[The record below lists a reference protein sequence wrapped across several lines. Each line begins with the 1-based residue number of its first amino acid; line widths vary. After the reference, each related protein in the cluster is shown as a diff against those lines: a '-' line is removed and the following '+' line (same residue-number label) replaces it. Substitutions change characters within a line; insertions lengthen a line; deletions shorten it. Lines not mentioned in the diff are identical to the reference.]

1 MNSNAVIGASV
12 PRRDLP
18 AKLTGE
24 ARYTSDIHLPGMLH
38 GKILRS
44 PHPHARILGVDTSAV
59 ENMPGVHAV
68 LTPFDVPAGRL
79 APDLPILDGVA
90 RYVGDEVAAVAADD
104 EDLAEYAAS
113 LIRVRYETLP
123 FVTTPRQAIEPDAPP
138 IHSGGNLLG
147 GEPLILTRGD
157 TDEGFEQADRIFT
170 MSFTTPAHSPAPL
183 EPRAAVAMWED
194 GNLTVWK
201 TTRGV
206 HADRMS
212 LASAL
217 GVERDAVR
225 VIGATLGAGYGGKDE
240 SRLSVIT
247 AELARRAGKPV
258 KIEATREEEF
268 VAGRK
273 RHSTETTVKIGVTN
287 DGEITAI
294 HATTLMDTGAYL
306 ASGPG
311 VVRRAGQGALY
322 LYRCPNVRYDG
333 YLVYTNQPS
342 AASYRALG
350 APQGHFAL
358 EVTMNRIADELGIDP
373 LDFRLRNHVGIEGQ
387 AGERVTPASEIV
399 DTQPVEGGI
408 PFSSNGLRECLE
420 KGAEAFGWQNRH
432 ETAETPSPSEAHI
445 KTGSGMSM
453 FIYRG
458 GPGGRSSARLRLNP
472 DGSVQL
478 IAGLMDVGEGST
490 TVIAQIAAEA
500 LGVSYDDVRVTFGD
514 TADTPEA
521 PITAGSTATFSTGTA
536 AKQAAEDLK
545 TSILRLAASHL
556 NAEADALDIVDGHV
570 VSENGTMRL
579 PLSDVAALTSDEPL
593 EVQASVM
600 PGSKDHI
607 VNSFGAHFAQVEV
620 DTETGNV
627 RVLRYVAAHDSGRIL
642 NPQLATNQVEGG
654 VSQMLGF
661 TLSEEM
667 LTDPHSGATLNA
679 SFLEHKSPTIQEYP
693 PIQTIF
699 ADVVDPIGP
708 YGAKALGEPPSVGV
722 APAVMNAIYD
732 AVGIRLTDLP
742 ATPDKILD
750 ALNRLDE
757 VTIAKVPSASMEGMS
772 RKVPSPSTGE
782 G

>member
-1 MNSNAVIGASV
+1 MNSNAVIGTSV
-12 PRRDLP
+12 ARRDLP
-18 AKLTGE
+18 QKLTGE
-24 ARYTSDIHLPGMLH
+24 AKYTSDIYLPEMLI
-38 GKILRS
+38 GKVVRS
-44 PHPHARILGVDTSAV
+44 PHPHARIVSIDTSAA
-59 ENMPGVHAV
+59 ESLPGVHAV
-68 LTPFDVPAGRL
+68 LTPFDVPGGRL
-79 APDLPILDGVA
+79 APDLPILDTVV

-113 LIRVRYETLP
+113 LMKISYEPLP
-123 FVTTPRQAIEPDAPP
+123 FVTTPREAMEPGAARVHPE
-138 IHSGGNLLG
+138 GNLVG
-147 GEPLILTRGD
+147 GEPIALTRGNVE
-157 TDEGFEQADRIFT
+157 EGFEQADRIFS
-170 MSFTTPAHSPAPL
+170 MSYSTPSHSPAPL
-183 EPRAAVAMWED
+183 EPRAAVAMWE
-194 GNLTVWK
+194 GERLTVWK

-217 GVERDAVR
+217 GVERNVVR

-268 VAGRK
+268 LAGRK
-273 RHSTETTVKIGVTN
+273 RHSTETTVKVGVKK
-287 DGEITAI
+287 DGTVTAV

-322 LYRCPNVRYDG
+322 LYHCANVRYDG

-342 AASYRALG
+342 AGSYRALG

-358 EVTMNRIADELGIDP
+358 EVTMNHIADELGIDP
-373 LDFRLRNHVGIEGQ
+373 LEFRLRNHVGIEGQ
-387 AGERVTPASEIV
+387 PGERVTPANEII

-420 KGAEAFGWQNRH
+420 KGAEAFGWQDRH
-432 ETAETPSPSEAHI
+432 TERSQSVRHL
-445 KTGSGMSM
+445 KTGSGMCM

-458 GPGGRSSARLRLNP
+458 GPGGRSSARLRLNS

-500 LGVSYDDVRVTFGD
+500 VGVSYDDVRVTFGD
-514 TADTPEA
+514 TNDTPEA
-521 PITAGSTATFSTGTA
+521 PITAGSTATFSTGSATI
-536 AKQAAEDLK
+536 QAAGELK
-545 TSILRLAASHL
+545 AKILSLVATHL
-556 NAEADALDIVDGHV
+556 DDDVSRLDIVDGSI
-570 VSENGTMRL
+570 VSEDGNVQL
-579 PLSDVAALTSDEPL
+579 PLADVTALAGEETL
-593 EVQASVM
+593 EVEASVM
-600 PGSKDHI
+600 PGSKDYI
-607 VNSFGAHFAQVEV
+607 VNSFGAHFAEVEV
-620 DTETGNV
+620 DTETGSV

-642 NPQLATNQVEGG
+642 NPQLAANQVEGG

-667 LTDPHSGATLNA
+667 LTDPQSGVTLNG
-679 SFLEHKSPTIQEYP
+679 SFLEHKSPTVQEYP
-693 PIQTIF
+693 PIQVVF

-708 YGAKALGEPPSVGV
+708 FGAKALGEPPSIGA
-722 APAVMNAIYD
+722 APAIVNAIYD
-732 AVGIRLTDLP
+732 AVGVRITDLP
-742 ATPDKILD
+742 ATPDKILN
-750 ALNRLDE
+750 ALSAQGE
-757 VTIAKVPSASMEGMS
+757 V
-772 RKVPSPSTGE
+772 
-782 G
+782 

>member
-1 MNSNAVIGASV
+1 MNSVIGTSV
-12 PRRDLP
+12 ARHDLP
-18 AKLTGE
+18 GKLTGE
-24 ARYTSDIHLPGMLH
+24 ARYASDIQLPGMLH
-38 GKILRS
+38 GKIVRS
-44 PHPHARILGVDTSAV
+44 PHPHARITSIDASHL
-59 ENMPGVHAV
+59 ENLDGVHAV
-68 LTPFDVPAGRL
+68 LTPFDVPSGRL
-79 APDLPILDGVA
+79 APDLPILDLEV
-90 RYVGDEVAAVAADD
+90 RFVGDEVAAVAADD

-113 LIRVRYETLP
+113 LLEVRYEQLP
-123 FVTTPRQAIEPDAPP
+123 FVTTAREALESGDALVHPE
-138 IHSGGNLLG
+138 GNLVG
-147 GEPLILTRGD
+147 GEPLALTRGD
-157 TDEGFEQADRIFT
+157 VDEGFEEADRIFS
-170 MSFTTPAHSPAPL
+170 MSFSTPAHSPAPL

-194 GNLTVWK
+194 GKLTVWK
-201 TTRGV
+201 TSRGV
-206 HADRMS
+206 HADRLS

-217 GVERDAVR
+217 GVHRDDVR
-225 VIGATLGAGYGGKDE
+225 VIGATLGAGFGGKDE
-240 SRLSVIT
+240 SRLSVIA

-273 RHSTETTVKIGVTN
+273 RHSTETAVKVGVKN
-287 DGEITAI
+287 DGTVTAI

-311 VVRRAGQGALY
+311 VVRRAGQAALY
-322 LYRCPNVRYDG
+322 LYRCANVRYDG
-333 YLVYTNQPS
+333 HLVYTNQPS

-358 EVTMNRIADELGIDP
+358 EVTMNHIADELGIDP
-373 LDFRLRNHVGIEGQ
+373 LEFRLRNHVGIEGQ
-387 AGERVTPASEIV
+387 AGERVTPANEII

-420 KGAEAFGWQNRH
+420 RGADAFGWKDREAAKRESQ
-432 ETAETPSPSEAHI
+432 SQQQSQSQSEGRL

-453 FIYRG
+453 LIYRG
-458 GPGGRSSARLRLNP
+458 GPGGRSAARVRLNG
-472 DGSVQL
+472 DGSVQV

-490 TVIAQIAAEA
+490 TVIAQIVAEA
-500 LGVSYDDVRVTFGD
+500 VGVPYESVRVTFGD

-536 AKQAAEDLK
+536 AKQAAEELRAK
-545 TSILRLAASHL
+545 ILGVVATHLDDDVIGLSVVDGAVLSEDGNVRLAL
-556 NAEADALDIVDGHV
+556 EDI
-570 VSENGTMRL
+570 
-579 PLSDVAALTSDEPL
+579 AALAGAEEL
-593 EVQASVM
+593 EAMASVM
-600 PGSKDHI
+600 PGSRDHI
-607 VNSFGAHFAQVEV
+607 VNSFGAHFAEVEV

-667 LTDPHSGATLNA
+667 LTDPHSGVTLNA

-693 PIQTIF
+693 PIEVIF

-722 APAVMNAIYD
+722 APAVINAIYD
-732 AVGIRLTDLP
+732 AVGVCITDLP
-742 ATPDKILD
+742 ATPDKVLD
-750 ALNRLDE
+750 ALRE
-757 VTIAKVPSASMEGMS
+757 QEG
-772 RKVPSPSTGE
+772 VQE
-782 G
+782 DA

>member
-1 MNSNAVIGASV
+1 MKTNSVIGNSV
-12 PRRDLP
+12 ARRDLP
-18 AKLTGE
+18 QKLTGQ
-24 ARYTSDIHLPGMLH
+24 AQYTSDVQLPGMLH
-38 GKILRS
+38 GKIVRS
-44 PHPHARILGVDTSAV
+44 PHPHARIVTVDTTQA
-59 ENMPGVHAV
+59 EQLPGVRAII
-68 LTPFDVPAGRL
+68 TPFDVPPGRL
-79 APDLPILDGVA
+79 APDVAILDSKV

-113 LIRVRYETLP
+113 LIDVQYEPLP
-123 FVTTPRQAIEPDAPP
+123 FVTTAREALETDDARV
-138 IHSGGNLLG
+138 HADGNLLG
-147 GEPLILTRGD
+147 GEPLTLSRGD
-157 TDEGFEQADRIFT
+157 VDEGFEQADRVFS
-170 MSFTTPAHSPAPL
+170 MSFSTPAHSPAPL
-183 EPRAAVAMWED
+183 EPRAAVAIWED

-201 TTRGV
+201 TSRGV

-217 GVERDAVR
+217 GVRREQVR

-240 SRLSVIT
+240 SRLSVIS

-258 KIEATREEEF
+258 KVEATREEEF

-273 RHSTETTVKIGVTN
+273 RHSTETTVKVGVQN
-287 DGEITAI
+287 DGTVTAI

-311 VVRRAGQGALY
+311 VVRRAGQAALY
-322 LYRCPNVRYDG
+322 LYRCANVRYDG

-358 EVTMNRIADELGIDP
+358 EVTMNHIADELGIDP

-387 AGERVTPASEIV
+387 AGERITPANEII

-420 KGAEAFGWQNRH
+420 RGAEAFGWQDRDAA
-432 ETAETPSPSEAHI
+432 TSASAEHL
-445 KTGSGMSM
+445 KTGRGMSM
-453 FIYRG
+453 LIYRG
-458 GPGGRSSARLRLNP
+458 GPGGRSAAKVSLND
-472 DGSVQL
+472 DGSVQV

-490 TVIAQIAAEA
+490 TVIAQIVAEA
-500 LGVSYDDVRVTFGD
+500 VGVSYDSVRVTFGD

-536 AKQAAEDLK
+536 AKQAAEELK
-545 TSILRLAASHL
+545 AQMLEIAAARL
-556 NAEADALDIVDGHV
+556 NEDAGSLDIVDGRI
-570 VSENGTMRL
+570 VSADGEERL
-579 PLSDVAALTSDEPL
+579 TLADIASKTTGDTLEAA
-593 EVQASVM
+593 ASVM
-600 PGSKDHI
+600 PGSTDYI
-607 VNSFGAHFAQVEV
+607 VNTFGAHFAEVEV

-642 NPQLATNQVEGG
+642 NPRLATNQVEGG

-667 LTDPHSGATLNA
+667 LTDPKSGVTLNA
-679 SFLEHKSPTIQEYP
+679 SFLEHKSPTIREYP
-693 PIQTIF
+693 PVQVIF

-722 APAVMNAIYD
+722 APAVINAIYD
-732 AVGIRLTDLP
+732 AVGVRITELP
-742 ATPDKILD
+742 ATPDKILN
-750 ALNRLDE
+750 ALNALDE
-757 VTIAKVPSASMEGMS
+757 Q
-772 RKVPSPSTGE
+772 GE
-782 G
+782 V

>member
-18 AKLTGE
+18 HKLTGE
-24 ARYTSDIHLPGMLH
+24 AKYTSDIHLPGMLH
-38 GKILRS
+38 GKIVRS
-44 PHPHARILGVDTSAV
+44 PHPHARILAIDASAI
-59 ENMPGVHAV
+59 ESMPGVHAV
-68 LTPFDVPAGRL
+68 LTPFDAPSGRL
-79 APDLPILDGVA
+79 APDLPILDRVA

-104 EDLAEYAAS
+104 EDLAEYAVS
-113 LIRVRYETLP
+113 LIQVRYEPLP
-123 FVTTPRQAIEPDAPP
+123 FVTTAREAMEPDAPP
-138 IHSGGNLLG
+138 IHPGGNLVG
-147 GEPLILTRGD
+147 GEPLALTRGD
-157 TDEGFEQADRIFT
+157 VDEGFQQADRVFS
-170 MSFTTPAHSPAPL
+170 MSFSTPAHSPAPL
-183 EPRAAVAMWED
+183 EPRAAVAAWED

-201 TTRGV
+201 TSRGV

-217 GVERDAVR
+217 GVERDSVR

-258 KIEATREEEF
+258 KIEATRAEEF

-273 RHSTETTVKIGVTN
+273 RHSTETTVKIGVTHY
-287 DGEITAI
+287 GEITAI

-322 LYRCPNVRYDG
+322 LYRCANVRYDG

-358 EVTMNRIADELGIDP
+358 EVTMNHIADALGIDP

-387 AGERVTPASEIV
+387 AGERVTPANEII

-420 KGAEAFGWQNRH
+420 KGAAAFGWNDRK
-432 ETAETPSPSEAHI
+432 ADDSRSEAHI
-445 KTGSGMSM
+445 KTGSGMCM

-458 GPGGRSSARLRLNP
+458 GPGGRSSAQLRLNP
-472 DGSVQL
+472 DGSIQL

-500 LGVSYDDVRVTFGD
+500 LGVPYEDVRVTFGD

-536 AKQAAEDLK
+536 AKQAGEELK
-545 TSILRLAASHL
+545 SKILSVAAAHL
-556 NAEADALDIVDGHV
+556 NADTAQLDIVDGHV
-570 VSENGTMRL
+570 VSESG
-579 PLSDVAALTSDEPL
+579 DVSLTLREIAALTENEPL
-593 EVQASVM
+593 QAEASVM

-667 LTDPHSGATLNA
+667 LTDPQSGVTLNA
-679 SFLEHKSPTIQEYP
+679 SLLEHKSPTIQEYP
-693 PIQTIF
+693 PVEVIF

-708 YGAKALGEPPSVGV
+708 YGAKALGEPPSVGP
-722 APAVMNAIYD
+722 APAIINAIYD
-732 AVGIRLTDLP
+732 AVGIRITDLP
-742 ATPDKILD
+742 ATPDKILN
-750 ALNRLDE
+750 ALSRLDE
-757 VTIAKVPSASMEGMS
+757 V
-772 RKVPSPSTGE
+772 
-782 G
+782 

>member
-1 MNSNAVIGASV
+1 MTTNSVIGASV
-12 PRRDLP
+12 ARYDLP
-18 AKLTGE
+18 GKLTGE
-24 ARYTSDIHLPGMLH
+24 AKYTSDISLPGMLH
-38 GKILRS
+38 GKIIRS
-44 PHPHARILGVDTSAV
+44 PHPHARIFRVNVSAIDGL
-59 ENMPGVHAV
+59 PGVHAV
-68 LTPFDVPAGRL
+68 LTPFNVPEGRL
-79 APDLPILDGVA
+79 APDVPILDRVA

-104 EDLAEYAAS
+104 EDVAEYAAS
-113 LIRVRYETLP
+113 LIEVEYEPLP
-123 FVTTPRQAIEPDAPP
+123 FVTTAIEAAKPDSPP
-138 IHSGGNLLG
+138 VHPGGNLVG

-157 TDEGFEQADRIFT
+157 VDEGFEQADRIFS
-170 MSFTTPAHSPAPL
+170 MSFSTPAHSPAPL
-183 EPRAAVAMWED
+183 EPRAAVAAWED
-194 GNLTVWK
+194 GRLTVWK
-201 TTRGV
+201 TSRGV
-206 HADRMS
+206 HADRLS

-217 GVERDAVR
+217 GIERDNVR
-225 VIGATLGAGYGGKDE
+225 VVGATLGAGFGGKDE
-240 SRLSVIT
+240 SRLSVIA

-273 RHSTETTVKIGVTN
+273 RHSTETTVKVGVMN
-287 DGEITAI
+287 DGTVTAI

-311 VVRRAGQGALY
+311 VVRRAGQAALY
-322 LYRCPNVRYDG
+322 LYRCANVRYDG

-358 EVTMNRIADELGIDP
+358 EVTMNHIADELGIDP
-373 LDFRLRNHVGIEGQ
+373 LEFRLRNHVGIEGQ
-387 AGERVTPASEIV
+387 AGERITPANEII

-420 KGAEAFGWQNRH
+420 SGAEAFGWNERH
-432 ETAETPSPSEAHI
+432 AGDSESAGHI

-458 GPGGRSSARLRLNP
+458 GPGGRSSAGVRLNA

-478 IAGLMDVGEGST
+478 VAGLMDVGEGSA
-490 TVIAQIAAEA
+490 TVMAQIVAEA
-500 LGVSYDDVRVTFGD
+500 LGVSYDSVRVTFGD

-536 AKQAAEDLK
+536 ARQAAEALK
-545 TSILRLAASHL
+545 AKILDAVAAHL
-556 NAEADALDIVDGHV
+556 DDDVSTLDIVEGSV
-570 VSENGTMRL
+570 VSDDGNVRL
-579 PLSDVAALTSDEPL
+579 QLADVAAMVGENVLGAD
-593 EVQASVM
+593 ASVM
-600 PGSKDHI
+600 PGSRDHI
-607 VNSFGAHFAQVEV
+607 VNSFGAHFAEVEV

-627 RVLRYVAAHDSGRIL
+627 RVVRYVAAHDSGRIL

-667 LTDPHSGATLNA
+667 LTDPHSGVTLNA
-679 SFLEHKSPTIQEYP
+679 SLLEHKSPTVMEYP
-693 PIQTIF
+693 PIDVIF

-708 YGAKALGEPPSVGV
+708 FGAKALGEPPSVGP
-722 APAVMNAIYD
+722 APTIINAIYD
-732 AVGIRLTDLP
+732 AIGVRITSLP

-750 ALNRLDE
+750 ALNRRE
-757 VTIAKVPSASMEGMS
+757 EA
-772 RKVPSPSTGE
+772 
-782 G
+782 

>member
-18 AKLTGE
+18 HKLTGE
-24 ARYTSDIHLPGMLH
+24 AKYTSDIHLPGMLH
-38 GKILRS
+38 GKIVRS
-44 PHPHARILGVDTSAV
+44 PHPHARILAIDASAI
-59 ENMPGVHAV
+59 ESMPGVHAV
-68 LTPFDVPAGRL
+68 LTPFDAPSGRL
-79 APDLPILDGVA
+79 APDLPILDRVA

-104 EDLAEYAAS
+104 EDLAEYAVS
-113 LIRVRYETLP
+113 LIQVRYEPLP
-123 FVTTPRQAIEPDAPP
+123 FVTTAREAMEPDAPP
-138 IHSGGNLLG
+138 IHSGGNLVG
-147 GEPLILTRGD
+147 GEPLALTRGD
-157 TDEGFEQADRIFT
+157 VDEGFEQADRVFS
-170 MSFTTPAHSPAPL
+170 MSFSTPAHSPAPL

-201 TTRGV
+201 TSRGV
-206 HADRMS
+206 HADRLS

-217 GVERDAVR
+217 GVERDSVR

-258 KIEATREEEF
+258 KIEATRAEEF

-273 RHSTETTVKIGVTN
+273 RHSTETTVKIGVKN

-333 YLVYTNQPS
+333 YLLYTNQPS

-358 EVTMNRIADELGIDP
+358 EVTMNHIADQLGIDP
-373 LDFRLRNHVGIEGQ
+373 LEFRLRNHVGIEGQ
-387 AGERVTPASEIV
+387 AGERVTPTNEII

-420 KGAEAFGWQNRH
+420 KGAAAFGWNDRK
-432 ETAETPSPSEAHI
+432 ADDSRSEAHI
-445 KTGSGMSM
+445 KTGSGMCM

-472 DGSVQL
+472 DGSAQL

-500 LGVSYDDVRVTFGD
+500 LGVPYDDVRVTFGD

-536 AKQAAEDLK
+536 AKQAAEELK
-545 TSILRLAASHL
+545 ARILSIAAARLEVDGAR
-556 NAEADALDIVDGHV
+556 LDIVDGHIV
-570 VSENGTMRL
+570 DESGDVNL
-579 PLSDVAALTSDEPL
+579 PLRRIAMLTADEPL
-593 EVQASVM
+593 ELEASVM
-600 PGSKDHI
+600 PGSRNHI
-607 VNSFGAHFAQVEV
+607 VNSFGAHFAEVEV

-667 LTDPHSGATLNA
+667 LTDTQSGATLNA

-708 YGAKALGEPPSVGV
+708 YGAKALGEPPSVGP
-722 APAVMNAIYD
+722 APAIINAIYD
-732 AVGIRLTDLP
+732 AVGIRITDLP
-742 ATPDKILD
+742 ATPDKILN
-750 ALNRLDE
+750 ALNEQGE
-757 VTIAKVPSASMEGMS
+757 V
-772 RKVPSPSTGE
+772 
-782 G
+782 